1 MNDRFA
7 VCIIVTN
14 QSGVLTRISSLFSQR
29 GFNIDTFTSGET
41 ENPAYAIHIWSRLIN
56 DIMNNE
62 PDDVNKKRGLSK
74 DWWERTGPYS
84 SSGFV
89 EINLYE
95 YLDDLKKYLFA
106 PSFSFEEAD
115 EALNLIISFLQF
127 AASCHFHVI
136 ARLK

>member
-1 MNDRFA
+1 MNDIKFINNYQFGNKDEYE
-7 VCIIVTN
+7 CIFMIK
-14 QSGVLTRISSLFSQR
+14 
-29 GFNIDTFTSGET
+29 

-106 PSFSFEEAD
+106 PSFAFEEAD